1 LKEGKSLNLKKGD
14 ELLEKYIDLLIQM
27 FEENR
32 NSADAEPMRK
42 YMKDHFLFLG
52 IKSPL
57 RKELEKQ
64 FFKETNLLK
73 EPLNHEFVTELW
85 KKDDR
90 EYQYTALAY
99 LEKSLKKLQK
109 EDLPFL
115 EDLIVTKSWWDT
127 VDALAPKPVGEISRK
142 YPEVIEET
150 IKGWATNENLWLRR
164 ASILFQLKYKQQT
177 NENLLFQYIQQ
188 NADSKEFFIQKAIG
202 WALREYSKTNPYS
215 VKRFIENNQLAPLS
229 IREGS
234 KYLT

>member
-1 LKEGKSLNLKKGD
+1 MNSKVDILTNLF
-14 ELLEKYIDLLIQM
+14 EK
-27 FEENR
+27 NR
-32 NSADAEPMRK
+32 NPADADPMKR
-42 YMKDHFLFLG
+42 YMKDHFAFLG
-52 IKSPL
+52 IKSPQ

-73 EPLNHEFVTELW
+73 EPFSQEFVMELW
-85 KKDDR
+85 EKPER
-90 EYQYTALAY
+90 EYQYTALSY

-109 EDLPFL
+109 QDLPFL
-115 EDLIVTKSWWDT
+115 ENLIVTKSWWDT
-127 VDALAPKPVGEISRK
+127 VDALAPKPVGEISRN

-150 IKGWATNENLWLRR
+150 INGWAINENLWLRR

-177 NENLLFQYIQQ
+177 NEDLLYRYIQK

-202 WALREYSKTNPYS
+202 WALREYSKTNPVS
-215 VKRFIENNQLAPLS
+215 VKEFIENNQLAPLS